1 MFFKIL
7 KTFTILLLTCAI
19 CIVSF
24 LIQSGRLSDPF
35 IILAIFGSI
44 LLSIVIAWYISYKNL
59 HVRLTSLQR
68 EYEKSELSLMDSRRQ
83 SYILNVI
90 KQAIDLFG
98 EEQNLEQV
106 LRRIVDAVARILQVD
121 VIILQLYSDEQQSF
135 FMRVIKGREEL
146 TLGEQIK
153 EDVIKKG
160 QSHLINDLA
169 SFPKYKFLSEQGI
182 RSLIVAPL
190 RRRKKIVGLIGGL
203 ADKPRDFTG
212 EELDLLT
219 TVASQA
225 GLLVENAQLLEKTKL
240 LSITDGLTN
249 LYNHRHFQDKLIV
262 EVKKAEKDKK
272 SLSLIM
278 GDVDNFK
285 HYNDTNG
292 HPAGDEVLRQ
302 IGKILKNNTKRRDIV
317 ARYGGEEFVIIFPNT
332 SKKDAK
338 IVAENLRKTV
348 EEYKFVNE
356 KSQPGGSV
364 TITFGLADYPGD
376 SDSAKSIMKKADDAL
391 YKGKETGKNKVVV
404 A

>member
-1 MFFKIL
+1 MLLALNIL
-7 KTFTILLLTCAI
+7 VKLDRISHPFYILGISDIVFLLAFLIWYVSYANLRKRLASLRREHEKLELLL
-19 CIVSF
+19 
-24 LIQSGRLSDPF
+24 
-35 IILAIFGSI
+35 
-44 LLSIVIAWYISYKNL
+44 
-59 HVRLTSLQR
+59 
-68 EYEKSELSLMDSRRQ
+68 MDNRRQ

-90 KQAIDLFG
+90 KQAIDIFG
-98 EEQNLEQV
+98 EEQDLEQV
-106 LRRIVDAVARILQVD
+106 LRRIVDAVAKILQVD
-121 VIILQLYSDEQQSF
+121 VIILQLYSDEQQDF
-135 FMRVIKGREEL
+135 FMRVIKGRKEL

-153 EDVIKKG
+153 EDVINKG
-160 QSHLINDLA
+160 QSHLINDLS
-169 SFPKYKFLSEQGI
+169 SFPKYRFLSEQGI
-182 RSLIVAPL
+182 KSLIVAPL
-190 RRRKKIVGLIGGL
+190 RRRKKVIGLIGGL

-225 GLLVENAQLLEKTKL
+225 GLLAENAQLLEKTKL

-249 LYNHRHFQDKLIV
+249 LYNHRHFQEKLMV
-262 EVKKAEKDKK
+262 EVKGAKEGKK
-272 SLSLIM
+272 PLSLIM
-278 GDVDNFK
+278 GDVDDFK

-302 IGKILKNNTKRRDIV
+302 IGKILKNNTKRGDIV

-364 TITFGLADYPGD
+364 TITFGLADYHGD
-376 SDSAKSIMKKADDAL
+376 SDSAADVMKRADDAL

>member
-1 MFFKIL
+1 MVSKISRN
-7 KTFTILLLTCAI
+7 FTIFLFVSVLLTLNI
-19 CIVSF
+19 
-24 LIQSGRLSDPF
+24 LIKFGR
-35 IILAIFGSI
+35 
-44 LLSIVIAWYISYKNL
+44 ISYPFYILEIFDIAFLLAFFIWSVSYANL
-59 HVRLTSLQR
+59 HKRLASLRR
-68 EYEKSELSLMDSRRQ
+68 EHEKLELVLMDTRRQ

-90 KQAIDLFG
+90 KQAIDVFG
-98 EEQNLEQV
+98 EEQDLEQV
-106 LRRIVDAVARILQVD
+106 LRRIVDAVAKILQVD
-121 VIILQLYSDEQQSF
+121 VIILQLYSDEQQDF
-135 FMRVIKGREEL
+135 FMRVIKGRKEL

-182 RSLIVAPL
+182 KSLIVAPL
-190 RRRKKIVGLIGGL
+190 RRRKKVIGLIGGL

-225 GLLVENAQLLEKTKL
+225 GLLAENAQLLEKTKF

-249 LYNHRHFQDKLIV
+249 LYNHRHFQEKLMV
-262 EVKKAEKDKK
+262 EIKRAKEGKKP
-272 SLSLIM
+272 LSLIM
-278 GDVDNFK
+278 GDVDDFK

-302 IGKILKNNTKRRDIV
+302 IGKILRNNTKRGDIV
-317 ARYGGEEFVIIFPNT
+317 ARYGGEEFVIILPNT
-332 SKKDAK
+332 LRKGAK
-338 IVAENLRKTV
+338 IVAEKLRKTV

-356 KSQPGGSV
+356 ESQPGGKV
-364 TITFGLADYPGD
+364 TITFGLADYPED
-376 SDSAKSIMKKADDAL
+376 ADSAEGVMKKADDAL
-391 YKGKETGKNKVVV
+391 YRGKESGKNQVLT

>member
-35 IILAIFGSI
+35 IILVIFGSI

-68 EYEKSELSLMDSRRQ
+68 KYEKSELSLMDSRRQ

-106 LRRIVDAVARILQVD
+106 LRRIVDAVAKILQVD

-240 LSITDGLTN
+240 LSITDGLTS

-272 SLSLIM
+272 PLSLVM
-278 GDVDNFK
+278 GDVDDFK

-348 EEYKFVNE
+348 EEYKFPNE

-364 TITFGLADYPGD
+364 TITFGLADYHGD
-376 SDSAKSIMKKADDAL
+376 SDSAADVMKRADDAL

>member
-1 MFFKIL
+1 MVSKISRN
-7 KTFTILLLTCAI
+7 FTIFLFVSVLLTLNILVKFGRISHPFYILGIFDIAFLLA
-19 CIVSF
+19 F
-24 LIQSGRLSDPF
+24 LIWS
-35 IILAIFGSI
+35 
-44 LLSIVIAWYISYKNL
+44 VSYANL
-59 HVRLTSLQR
+59 HKRLASLRR
-68 EYEKSELSLMDSRRQ
+68 EHEKLELVLMDTRRQ

-90 KQAIDLFG
+90 KQAIDVFG
-98 EEQNLEQV
+98 EEQDLEQV
-106 LRRIVDAVARILQVD
+106 LRRIVDAVAKILQVD
-121 VIILQLYSDEQQSF
+121 VIILQLYSDEQQDF
-135 FMRVIKGREEL
+135 FMRVIKGRKEL

-182 RSLIVAPL
+182 KSLIVAPL
-190 RRRKKIVGLIGGL
+190 RRRKKVIGLIGGL

-225 GLLVENAQLLEKTKL
+225 GLLAENAQLLEKTKL

-249 LYNHRHFQDKLIV
+249 LYNHRHFQEKLMV
-262 EVKKAEKDKK
+262 EIKRAKEGKKP
-272 SLSLIM
+272 LSLIM
-278 GDVDNFK
+278 GDVDDFK

-302 IGKILKNNTKRRDIV
+302 IGKILRNNTKRGDIV
-317 ARYGGEEFVIIFPNT
+317 ARYGGEEFVIILPNT
-332 SKKDAK
+332 LRKGAK
-338 IVAENLRKTV
+338 IVAEKLRKTV

-356 KSQPGGSV
+356 ASQPGGKV
-364 TITFGLADYPGD
+364 TITFGLADYPED
-376 SDSAKSIMKKADDAL
+376 ADSAERIMKKADDAL
-391 YKGKETGKNKVVV
+391 YRGKESGKNQVFV

>member
-1 MFFKIL
+1 MFLKIL

-35 IILAIFGSI
+35 IILVIFGSL
-44 LLSIVIAWYISYKNL
+44 LLSVVIAWYIFYKNL

-240 LSITDGLTN
+240 LSITDGLTS

-262 EVKKAEKDKK
+262 EVKKAERDKK
-272 SLSLIM
+272 SLSLVM
-278 GDVDNFK
+278 GDVDDFK

-364 TITFGLADYPGD
+364 TITFGLADYPED